1 MSETTN
7 TTADINLPSLEK
19 EGADE
24 RKVII
29 AEKKPRA
36 QTCRERKPVKIE
48 RPKSSKST
56 GDLSDS
62 KDPFAYRHFHT
73 FFPSCNRL
81 LAKKWEDRAKS
92 MHLQKLHEAKP
103 TIDNAPPKIYP
114 HLEIRLKKLK
124 LEEGRSIQN
133 KPPHYLR
140 QNWLLD
146 RRQNL
151 DYLKSISEYPQIYIK
166 RIKEFDDNK
175 SFAKLRRNSYKP
187 YSEKIGKHKLTK
199 KE

>member
-29 AEKKPRA
+29 VEKKPRA

-103 TIDNAPPKIYP
+103 TIDNTPPKIYP

-124 LEEGRSIQN
+124 LEEDRMEDIERKN
-133 KPPHYLR
+133 HI
-140 QNWLLD
+140 LL
-146 RRQNL
+146 
-151 DYLKSISEYPQIYIK
+151 K
-166 RIKEFDDNK
+166 RIADQMSKNGDKKPAN
-175 SFAKLRRNSYKP
+175 RNSTERNCQSSLSGDKRRRDQ
-187 YSEKIGKHKLTK
+187 ILIATQNAVRVT
-199 KE
+199 